1 MYFTWDPW
9 RATNEVKSMVWE
21 AQVEEQGV
29 RFRVRAR
36 LMRLRQERL
45 ERLVGVWDGAEE
57 GGRETEKEM
66 EIEEEDEEESRLK
79 DELGLDGEDVSD
91 EVRMARDEEIMED
104 SLMKTF
110 PHLHWALPGECFLL
124 SFCPLVISR
133 MSRVG
138 VGADIDLCVCSCVPR
153 RELSAECGLH

>member
-45 ERLVGVWDGAEE
+45 ERLVDVGSGVEE
-57 GGRETEKEM
+57 SGMETET
-66 EIEEEDEEESRLK
+66 EDEEESRLK

-91 EVRMARDEEIMED
+91 EARMARDEEIMED

-110 PHLHWALPGECFLL
+110 PHLHWALPGEFLL
-124 SFCPLVISR
+124 LSSR
-133 MSRVG
+133 YLLSRDG
-138 VGADIDLCVCSCVPR
+138 AGADLGLRVRSCAPR
-153 RELSAECGLH
+153 SELSAQRRVY

>member
-45 ERLVGVWDGAEE
+45 ERLVDDGDGADES
-57 GGRETEKEM
+57 GIETETET
-66 EIEEEDEEESRLK
+66 EDEEELRLK

-91 EVRMARDEEIMED
+91 EARMARDEEIMED

-110 PHLHWALPGECFLL
+110 PHLHWALPGEYLLL
-124 SFCPLVISR
+124 SSCHLVISR
-133 MSRVG
+133 TSR
-138 VGADIDLCVCSCVPR
+138 S
-153 RELSAECGLH
+153 